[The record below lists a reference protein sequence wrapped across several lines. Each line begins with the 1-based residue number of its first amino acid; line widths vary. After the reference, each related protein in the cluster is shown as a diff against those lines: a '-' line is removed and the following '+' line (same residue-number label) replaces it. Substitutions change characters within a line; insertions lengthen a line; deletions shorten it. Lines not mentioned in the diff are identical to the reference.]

1 MKKNYIII
9 VLTSA
14 LFMSGC
20 TMAPKYKK
28 PVLPVQGDMPSGE
41 SYKNLNT
48 KGSDIVSKIKW
59 KDYFT
64 DEKLQK
70 VIKMAIDNNRNLRIA
85 ALNVERTMAQYS
97 ISRAA
102 ILPSGGVSGSMTRTH
117 TPADLSYSGKAAT
130 SKQYSANVGITAWEL
145 DFFGRIRSLSKQ
157 ALEQYM
163 ATEQAQRGAQITL
176 ISSVVQAYLSLAAD
190 RGNLQM
196 AQSTL
201 DTYKDTLKLTQKRFS
216 VELATKLDLK
226 QSESQVHSAEANVA
240 LYTQLVAQDLN
251 ALNLLAGKPVPENLL
266 PENLDS
272 IAAFKKITPNLS
284 SEILLS
290 RPDVMQAEHNLKAAY
305 AYIGA
310 ARAACF
316 PSISLTTSVG
326 TASQDLNKLF
336 GSGQNTWTFAP
347 QINIPIFNPSV
358 WINLRVSK
366 VDQKIALAQ
375 YEGTV
380 QAAFREVA
388 DTLAEYGMVG
398 KRFEAQVSYTDAI
411 EETYRL
417 SNVRYTKGI
426 DSYLVVLDAQRSLFT
441 AKQSLISLRLTRL
454 NNLVKLYAVL
464 GGGGEIEIKKKD
476 KKKTDKKSGL
486 EKNAHDSSGKEKTSD
501 NVSSTKKEEKKNDRQ
516 NEAGDIKK

>member
-1 MKKNYIII
+1 MIKRYIAL
-9 VLTSA
+9 VFTSA

-28 PVLPVQGDMPSGE
+28 PVLPVPGDMPSGE

-48 KGSDIVSKIKW
+48 KGADIVSKIKW

-64 DEKLQK
+64 DTKLQK
-70 VIKMAIDNNRNLRIA
+70 VIKMAINNNKNLRIA

-102 ILPSGGVSGSMTRTH
+102 ILPTGGVTGSMTKTRTPGDING
-117 TPADLSYSGKAAT
+117 TGIATT
-130 SKQYSANVGITAWEL
+130 SKQYGASVGITAWEL

-157 ALEQYM
+157 ALQTYM
-163 ATEQAQRGAQITL
+163 ATEQAQRSAQISL
-176 ISSVVQAYLSLAAD
+176 ISSVVQAYLALAAD
-190 RGNLQM
+190 RGNLQL
-196 AQSTL
+196 AKSTL
-201 DTYKDTLKLTQKRFS
+201 ETRKDTLKLTQKRFS
-216 VELATKLDLK
+216 VSLATKLDLK
-226 QSESQVHSAEANVA
+226 QSESQVYAAKANVA
-240 LYTQLVAQDLN
+240 LYTQLVAQDRN
-251 ALNLLAGKPVPENLL
+251 ALNLLTGKPVPETLL
-266 PENLDS
+266 PEDLDS
-272 IAAFKKITPNLS
+272 IASFKKITPNLS
-284 SEILLS
+284 SEVLLS
-290 RPDVMQAEHNLKAAY
+290 RPDVMQAEYNLKGAY

-326 TASQDLNKLF
+326 TASRDLNQLF

-375 YEGTV
+375 YEETV
-380 QAAFREVA
+380 QEAFREVA

-398 KRFEAQVSYTDAI
+398 KRFEAQTSYTDAI

-417 SNVRYTKGI
+417 SNVRYKKGI
-426 DSYLVVLDAQRSLFT
+426 DSYLTVLDAQRSLFT
-441 AKQSLISLRLTRL
+441 ARQSLISLRLTRL

-464 GGGGEIEIKKKD
+464 GGGGQIEIKKKKTQNKSQNKESIKD
-476 KKKTDKKSGL
+476 RNKKT
-486 EKNAHDSSGKEKTSD
+486 A
-501 NVSSTKKEEKKNDRQ
+501 EEKKDK
-516 NEAGDIKK
+516 A